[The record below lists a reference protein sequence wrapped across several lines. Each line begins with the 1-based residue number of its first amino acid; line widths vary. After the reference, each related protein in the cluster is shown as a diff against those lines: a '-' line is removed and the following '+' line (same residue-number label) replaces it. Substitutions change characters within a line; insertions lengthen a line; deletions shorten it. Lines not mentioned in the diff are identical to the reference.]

1 MPGDQGL
8 LDLNIHRG
16 RSAVALLAL
25 LLGGCSSFGTSAPPP
40 PPDPN
45 LFPAQ
50 YKTEVADFMRTYLS
64 NPTKVRD
71 AFISQPVL
79 RPFGGT
85 PHYISCVRYN
95 PRDSKGQYMGNRD
108 NVAIFLAGRL
118 NQFLPGNPELCAN
131 LPYQRFPEV
140 ESMVP

>member
-1 MPGDQGL
+1 MH
-8 LDLNIHRG
+8 DLTIHRG
-16 RSAVALLAL
+16 HAAVVSLAL
-25 LLGGCSSFGTSAPPP
+25 VLGGCSSFGTRAEPP

-50 YKTEVADFMRTYLS
+50 YKSEVADFMRSYLS

-71 AFISQPVL
+71 AFISQPAL

-85 PHYISCVRYN
+85 PHYISCLRYN
-95 PRDSKGQYMGNRD
+95 PRDSKGQYMGNQE
-108 NVAIFLAGRL
+108 NVAIFLGGRL

-131 LPYQRFPEV
+131 LAYQRFPEV
-140 ESMVP
+140 EAMVP

>member
-1 MPGDQGL
+1 MH
-8 LDLNIHRG
+8 DLSIHRG
-16 RSAVALLAL
+16 HSAVALLAL
-25 LLGGCSSFGTSAPPP
+25 VLGGCSSFGSRAEPP

-79 RPFGGT
+79 KPFGGT

-95 PRDSKGQYMGNRD
+95 PQGQQESVHGK
-108 NVAIFLAGRL
+108 
-118 NQFLPGNPELCAN
+118 PE
-131 LPYQRFPEV
+131 
-140 ESMVP
+140 